1 MSYGNV
7 TPLNELPDLED
18 LERGG
23 HNPNH
28 NPNMNFRNQGDRPSD
43 EEKFQKYL
51 RNPHK
56 PQIEAGMSNNGSIGM
71 MTDMIPSNM
80 NQAEYYARQG
90 GNQVQQMQSQMQM
103 PTHQVE
109 RFTQPFGNCI
119 DIARHIQ
126 DCPICSKFYSS
137 DKTIYIIVIVILA
150 IVTLLLLKRVL
161 NV

>member
-7 TPLNELPDLED
+7 TPLNDLPELED
-18 LERGG
+18 LENRE
-23 HNPNH
+23 NQ
-28 NPNMNFRNQGDRPSD
+28 NFRRQTDRPVDD
-43 EEKFQKYL
+43 EKYQKYL

-56 PQIEAGMSNNGSIGM
+56 PQSEAGMSNYNTSF
-71 MTDMIPSNM
+71 DMIPSNM
-80 NQAEYYARQG
+80 SQQEFYAMKNAQLQHQNMNR
-90 GNQVQQMQSQMQM
+90 MQNS
-103 PTHQVE
+103 PPPVE
-109 RFTQPFGNCI
+109 RFVNSNVGNCI